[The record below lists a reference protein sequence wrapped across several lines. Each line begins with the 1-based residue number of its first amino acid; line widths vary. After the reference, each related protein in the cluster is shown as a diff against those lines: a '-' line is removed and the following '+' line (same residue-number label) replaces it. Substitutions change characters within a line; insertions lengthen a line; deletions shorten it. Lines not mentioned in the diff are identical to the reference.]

1 LGNKKLFIMKLDLTK
16 KEIKLIEKALMNR
29 KVGKDEE
36 KTREKIYEIENAEN
50 IEKLLLLIK
59 K

>member
-1 LGNKKLFIMKLDLTK
+1 MKLDLTK

>member
-1 LGNKKLFIMKLDLTK
+1 MKLDLTK

-36 KTREKIYEIENAEN
+36 KTREKIYEKIENAEN
-50 IEKLLLLIK
+50 IEKLSFLIK